1 MDGLTKV
8 KKLRFTKVLIFAA
21 FCIFL
26 LMAGCSTTNHA
37 PAATWA
43 YQDITGHYNAYFNA
57 KEKMKGVYLAL
68 DKSHKDNYKE
78 VLPLFTYSN
87 PKEAKGSTADLEEIE
102 KRLTLSVQVH
112 KTSNYADDD
121 FVMMGRANYI
131 KGNYDK
137 AFAFFKYTTTEYK
150 NGVDYVKE
158 MKKMGKIAKPTMKK
172 KAPVKP
178 KFEQVL
184 DDKGNLVLNKIDE
197 RPSKSLF
204 IHAPARSEAL
214 VWLAKTYSAQKKY
227 TEASAVIQLM
237 RHDDKFYTNY
247 DRDVELDEA
256 ENFLN
261 QKNYN
266 DAVKPLEKYLT
277 MTKKKSDRVR
287 PIFILAQIYE
297 QKGDYAKASDYY
309 KQVLD
314 NSPSY
319 EMEFYAKIKRAKLG
333 KKSGSS
339 DEIKKLLIAMSKD
352 GKYKDYLDQI
362 YYELGMIVL
371 GENNRAEARKDFHKS
386 VTSSTKNADQKALSY
401 LQLAQM
407 DYEEEYYVSS
417 KFFYDSTLKSMSKT
431 DSAYD
436 GTQARDKT
444 LGKLVKQIDIITSED
459 SLQRIANMSP
469 AERNRFLQ
477 KLLDNKQ
484 KEADAKLAEKSK
496 SSNTD
501 FIKQNAPGDAPASD
515 AAANFYFYNVTA
527 RANGYSEFTKKWGDR
542 KLEENWRRKDKAPSV
557 AEAPE
562 EVDSAKLKQGKD
574 TTTVTPG
581 SEMEKLMAG
590 LPLTQD
596 KMDKSNAKLIDAYYA
611 LGSVYKDDLQSYHKA
626 ILAYEELNKRFPKNK
641 LELESFYQLYLLF
654 ERAKNSA
661 KADYYK
667 EQILALYPTS
677 TIAQYI
683 KDPNYLAEL
692 KKKENSLSFYYES
705 AYNDYSSGLYA
716 SAEKKC
722 REVDLQFKEN
732 KMRAKFDLLNAM
744 SLAKENRLGDYVE
757 SLNKIISK
765 YPGTPEKDQ
774 ASKWLTDLNHSK
786 LPQVDISKMPK
797 DSTGASTPPAFAAIP
812 NMDTTGRAAFLE
824 KMEAAQKAQAKTDA
838 QNKML
843 GAMAAAKAAADSAK
857 NAPHVA
863 ATADGAKPYK
873 PLTKAQRLD
882 SLIKADKAAKSA
894 NAGTVVN
901 QKPASQPVTDQA
913 PAIQPTASTTPA
925 PKTLQTEE
933 TAAAPPAPK
942 PTPAPTAAARPAFD
956 TDTLSSVY
964 GVSDNAPHYILLY
977 FLDPSAYSYDI
988 EKRIDAFNSNVFAID
1003 KLVSHSAILDK
1014 NNKLITV
1021 KRFKNKD
1028 LAGVYLTAIKEK
1040 LNELMPGVNP
1050 DQYFLGSISQINYD
1064 LLASSSKI
1072 NNYMRFYRTNYK
1084 DQAVANSS
1092 SQAPAI
1098 MPAPAPAKSSNT
1110 PTAKDTTTKKPATQ
1124 SQVAAKD
1131 TTAKKTATK
1140 PQPTVAKDTTAKPV
1154 TKPVAKTTPAPAAK
1168 DTMAKKT
1175 PAIKKPAKDT
1185 VASAPAPKPAPVA
1198 ASRPAFDS
1206 DTTSQIYG
1214 KSDAAPHYV
1223 IIYFLDPA
1231 AYSYDINKKVDS
1243 YNANSSETSKLSSK
1257 STILD
1262 KDNKIIMIKSFPN
1275 KDAAEA
1281 YIKSLS
1287 ANLSDVMSGLKSD
1300 QYFIGSISS
1309 LNYSTLIS
1317 GKTINNY
1324 MHFYRANYR

>member
-57 KEKMKGVYLAL
+57 NEKMKAVYAAL

-78 VLPLFTYSN
+78 VLPLFTYSD
-87 PKEAKGSTADLEEIE
+87 PKEAKGSTTDLEEIE

-184 DDKGNLVLNKIDE
+184 DDKGNLLLNKIDE

-247 DRDVELDEA
+247 DKQVELDEA
-256 ENFLN
+256 ENFMN

-266 DAVKPLEKYLT
+266 DAVKPLETFLT
-277 MTKKKSDRVR
+277 MTKKKSERVR

-297 QKGDYAKASDYY
+297 KKGDYAKASDYY

-314 NSPSY
+314 NRPTY

-339 DEIKKLLIAMSKD
+339 DEIKKLLLAMSKD

-386 VTSSTKNADQKALSY
+386 IYSSTKNADQKALSY

-436 GTQARDKT
+436 ATQARDKT
-444 LGKLVKQIDIITSED
+444 LGKLVKQIDIITTED

-501 FIKQNAPGDAPASD
+501 FIKPNGSGDGTTTPD

-557 AEAPE
+557 AETTD

-581 SEMEKLMAG
+581 SEMEKLLAG
-590 LPLTQD
+590 LPLTPE
-596 KMDKSNAKLIDAYYA
+596 KMDKSNTKLIDAYYA
-611 LGSVYKDDLQSYHKA
+611 LGSVYKDDLQSFHKA
-626 ILAYEELNKRFPKNK
+626 VLAYEELNKRFPKNK
-641 LELESFYQLYLLF
+641 LELESFYQLYLLH
-654 ERAKNSA
+654 ERLKNTAKS
-661 KADYYK
+661 DYYK
-667 EQILALYPTS
+667 EQILSLYPTS

-716 SAEKKC
+716 SAEQKC
-722 REVDLQFKEN
+722 RDVDVQFKEN

-757 SLNKIISK
+757 SLNRIISK

-857 NAPHVA
+857 NAPSA
-863 ATADGAKPYK
+863 SATGAKPYK

-882 SLIKADKAAKSA
+882 SLIKADKAAKSGS
-894 NAGTVVN
+894 NTTVLN
-901 QKPASQPVTDQA
+901 QKPSSQAADESLAV
-913 PAIQPTASTTPA
+913 QPTASATPA
-925 PKTLQTEE
+925 PKSSHAQD
-933 TAAAPPAPK
+933 TAAATPAAKPAPV
-942 PTPAPTAAARPAFD
+942 AALRPVFD
-956 TDTLSSVY
+956 TDTLTSVY

-988 EKRIDAFNSNVFAID
+988 EKRIDNFNSTVFATD

-1014 NNKLITV
+1014 NNKLITI
-1021 KRFKNKD
+1021 KKFKNKD

-1040 LNELMPGVNP
+1040 LNELMPGLSP
-1050 DQYFLGSISQINYD
+1050 DQYFLGSISQLNYD
-1064 LLASSSKI
+1064 LLAGSQKI
-1072 NNYMRFYRTNYK
+1072 NNYIRFYRANYK
-1084 DQAVANSS
+1084 DQAATTNSS
-1092 SQAPAI
+1092 PAAVSAPAT
-1098 MPAPAPAKSSNT
+1098 APAKTNNA
-1110 PTAKDTTTKKPATQ
+1110 PVVKDTTSKKPAAQSPAGVKDTTSKKPATKPLPT
-1124 SQVAAKD
+1124 AAKD
-1131 TTAKKTATK
+1131 TTAK
-1140 PQPTVAKDTTAKPV
+1140 PI
-1154 TKPVAKTTPAPAAK
+1154 TKPVAKTAPAVK
-1168 DTMAKKT
+1168 DTTAKKPQAT
-1175 PAIKKPAKDT
+1175 QKSVAKDT
-1185 VASAPAPKPAPVA
+1185 VASAPKPVPVA
-1198 ASRPAFDS
+1198 AARPAFDS
-1206 DTTSQIYG
+1206 DTTSQLYG

-1243 YNANSSETSKLSSK
+1243 YNANAPETSKLSSK

-1281 YIKSLS
+1281 YIKALS
-1287 ANLSDVMSGLKSD
+1287 ANLGDIMSGLKPD
-1300 QYFIGSISS
+1300 QYFIGSIST